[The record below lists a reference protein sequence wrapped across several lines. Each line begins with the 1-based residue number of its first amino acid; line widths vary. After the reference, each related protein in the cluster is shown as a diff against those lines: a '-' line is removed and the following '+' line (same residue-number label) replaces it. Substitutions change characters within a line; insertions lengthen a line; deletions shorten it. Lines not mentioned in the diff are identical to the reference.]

1 AQHVGPGIITGS
13 VTTALAF
20 FCALLTDFLGV
31 AELGVI
37 AGGGIL
43 LCALAAF
50 IVMPALIAVA
60 DRNVEP
66 RTLPTPLQ
74 GRALR
79 EALRRSPGGLALMAI
94 MVIVFAG
101 LSAPKVKYDY
111 NLLNLQA
118 DGLESV
124 EVQKKILKESDSG
137 LLFAVSLA
145 NSPEEAL
152 RLKKKFE
159 ALPGVHHVQE
169 LASKLPRHPPE
180 DTRLLVQGVQALLS
194 HLPDEPPVSGP
205 LDPASIGKGLEELDQ
220 TLGSID
226 QPLARQLSQTIDRF
240 LDRLH
245 ELSFE
250 QQQAMLTGYQHRL
263 TADLLARMQGLA
275 SAANAEPIELADL
288 PPGLASRLVSKD
300 GKQWLLQIFPH
311 KNIWEIEPLT
321 EFIRQVRSVDPQ
333 VTGIPIQNFEASR
346 QIRQSYET
354 VALYALFVVFLTL
367 LVDFLKLQDVLLALL
382 APLAQVF
389 VIAAA
394 AQATG
399 SKVQL
404 PHLVVAYALLSITL
418 VAWIDWRGLRNSI
431 LAMLPPLAGAALM
444 LGILGLIHVDLNPAN
459 LIVLPLIIG
468 IGVDSGVHVLH
479 DFRAQKGTYSP
490 SPSTINAV
498 VLTSLTTMVGF
509 GSMMIAAHRGLWSLG
524 VVLTVGVG
532 SCLFVSLVLV
542 PALLT
547 LCDRLGQS
555 LKRKNTK
562 DEPPQSDAEALQS
575 TDKPRELSV
584 FYPESAESAA

>member
-1 AQHVGPGIITGS
+1 M
-13 VTTALAF
+13 
-20 FCALLTDFLGV
+20 ALLV
-31 AELGVI
+31 
-37 AGGGIL
+37 
-43 LCALAAF
+43 
-50 IVMPALIAVA
+50 IAVA
-60 DRNVEP
+60 
-66 RTLPTPLQ
+66 
-74 GRALR
+74 
-79 EALRRSPGGLALMAI
+79 S
-94 MVIVFAG
+94 
-101 LSAPKVKYDY
+101 LSAPRVKYDY

-152 RLKKKFE
+152 KLKQKFE
-159 ALPGVHHVQE
+159 ALPSVHHVQE
-169 LASKLPRHPPE
+169 LASKLPRHPSE
-180 DTRLLVQGVQALLS
+180 DTKLLVQGVQAMLS
-194 HLPDEPPVSGP
+194 HLPETPPTPGK
-205 LDPASIGKGLEELDQ
+205 LDPAGIGKGLEELDQ

-226 QPLARQLSQTIDRF
+226 HPLARQASQTIDRF

-250 QQQAMLTGYQHRL
+250 QQQAMLVGYQQRL
-263 TADLLARMQGLA
+263 TGDLLARMQGLA
-275 SAANAEPIELADL
+275 AAANAEPIQLADL
-288 PPGLASRLVSKD
+288 PPGLASRLVSAD
-300 GKQWLLQIFPH
+300 GKQWLLQIFPN
-311 KNIWEIEPLT
+311 KNIWENAPLA

-367 LVDFLKLQDVLLALL
+367 LVDVLKLRDVLLALL
-382 APLAQVF
+382 APLAQIF
-389 VIAAA
+389 VIAAV
-394 AQATG
+394 AQAAGT
-399 SKVQL
+399 KIQVPQ
-404 PHLVVAYALLSITL
+404 LVVAYALLSITL

-431 LAMLPPLAGAALM
+431 LAMLPPVLGTVLM
-444 LGILGLIHVDLNPAN
+444 MGILGLIHVDLNPAN

-479 DFRAQKGTYSP
+479 DYRAQKGTYSP

-524 VVLTVGVG
+524 VVLTIGVG
-532 SCLFVSLVLV
+532 SCLFVALVLV

-547 LCDRLGQS
+547 LCNRLGES
-555 LKRKNTK
+555 FKRKK
-562 DEPPQSDAEALQS
+562 PKGEPPQSDAEDS
-575 TDKPRELSV
+575 RSGKPRELAV
-584 FYPESAESAA
+584 FYPESAA